1 MGTSTA
7 WIDHRLTH
15 PLISSKGG
23 VGRTGRHEI
32 GTNTPVL
39 VQVYYR
45 VKSSDAAA
53 AVKIIHRL
61 LTQITQTAQD
71 VLVTDDHTSAT
82 IDPDISQATLIID
95 DQRSHRCHRSRSI
108 VLHGMQESAIHDD
121 INGDL
126 KRLEHTFSQLFHK
139 AGSMLF
145 PVPQALRF
153 VRWKTQIVI
162 PDTASGL
169 FKFGRI
175 PS

>member
-1 MGTSTA
+1 MDTSTA
-7 WIDHRLTH
+7 WIDDRLTH
-15 PLISSKGG
+15 PLISTEGG
-23 VGRTGRHEI
+23 VGRTGGHETK
-32 GTNTPVL
+32 TNTTVL

-53 AVKIIHRL
+53 AIKIIHRL
-61 LTQITQTAQD
+61 ATQITQTTQD
-71 VLVTDDHTSAT
+71 VRVADDHTPAT
-82 IDPDISQATLIID
+82 ICPDVSQATLSID
-95 DQRSHRCHRSRSI
+95 HKCGHRCHRPRNV

-121 INGDL
+121 SNGDSR
-126 KRLEHTFSQLFHK
+126 RLEHTFSQLFHRR
-139 AGSMLF
+139 GSTLF
-145 PVPQALRF
+145 PVPQASRF